1 MSLDKNY
8 ADDYRESCK
17 LFTVK
22 KIKSIRGKTRVFG
35 KDKKKF
41 HSFTSIATLCNL
53 FHAIL

>member
-22 KIKSIRGKTRVFG
+22 KIRGKTRVFG
-35 KDKKKF
+35 KEKKKN
-41 HSFTSIATLCNL
+41 SVVSLL
-53 FHAIL
+53 